1 MMMSRLV
8 LHIPHSSL
16 FIPAGIRRRFLV
28 GEPEIRENLLA
39 LTDWKTDELFAAG
52 FPHRR
57 VVYPFSR
64 MVCDPERYRDDAA
77 ETMSAKGMGAVYL
90 RDAFGRPLREVTPA
104 EREALLRRCYD
115 PHHRLLEAAVD
126 AAIREHG
133 NCLIIDAHSFSATP
147 LPYEPEQRD
156 DRPDICLGT
165 CPEHTP
171 EPLFAVAAE
180 HFRER
185 GFSVARNYPY
195 AGTIVP
201 LKYRGDRRVSGLMIE
216 VNRKLYMEA
225 GRMEKSPGFDA
236 VKTAVGTFLELVGG
250 VGQ

>member
-1 MMMSRLV
+1 MMISQLV

-28 GEPEIRENLLA
+28 GEQEIHENLLA
-39 LTDWKTDELFAAG
+39 LTDWKTDELFAPG
-52 FPHRR
+52 FTHRR
-57 VVYPFSR
+57 VVYSFSR
-64 MVCDPERYRDDAA
+64 MVCDPERYRDDAE
-77 ETMSAKGMGAVYL
+77 ETMSRRGMGAVYL
-90 RDAFGRPLREVTPA
+90 RDAFGRPLREATPE

-133 NCLIIDAHSFSATP
+133 CCLIIDAHSFSAAP
-147 LPYEPEQRD
+147 LPYEPDQHT

-171 EPLFAVAAE
+171 EPIFELASE

-185 GFSVARNYPY
+185 GFSVARNHPY

-201 LKYRGDRRVSGLMIE
+201 LKYWGDRRVASLMIE

-225 GRMEKSPGFDA
+225 GQMKKSSGFDA
-236 VKTAVGTFLELVGG
+236 VKTAVGKFLELV
-250 VGQ
+250 VRIGQ